1 MSYEKAKKS
10 YESYNDIHTKKFNGH
25 VNEGAYQ
32 DSIQLLKNLRKD
44 MEVAGE
50 KEGVPVSVILWP
62 KK

>member
-25 VNEGAYQ
+25 VNEGVYQ

>member
-25 VNEGAYQ
+25 VNEGSYQ

-44 MEVAGE
+44 MEIAGE
-50 KEGVPVSVILWP
+50 KEGIPVPVTLWP